1 MKGHYNVLF
10 LCTGNSA
17 RSIMAEAILNFK
29 GRPNFTAFSAGSHP
43 SGQVR
48 PEALGQL
55 EAAHIPTKGL
65 RSKAWD
71 EFSLPDSP
79 KLDFVFTVCDNAA
92 KEVCPVWPG
101 QPMTAHWGVP
111 DPASVHGSAAEVDKA
126 FRDAFFILDRRIS
139 LFLCL
144 PIKALD
150 SLSLKKELDNIGQ
163 SMTPVAHEG

>member
-1 MKGHYNVLF
+1 MQGRYNVLF

-29 GRPNFTAFSAGSHP
+29 GRPNFTAYSAGSHP
-43 SGQVR
+43 TGALR
-48 PEALGQL
+48 REALGQL
-55 EAAHIPTKGL
+55 EVARVPTQGL
-65 RSKAWD
+65 RSKSWH
-71 EFSLPDSP
+71 EFSQSNSP

-101 QPMTAHWGVP
+101 QPMTAHWRAA
-111 DPASVHGSAAEVDKA
+111 DPVAVRGSKEDVERA

-144 PIKALD
+144 PFKTLD
-150 SLSLKKELDNIGQ
+150 SLALKKELDNIAQ
-163 SMTPVAHEG
+163 TMTPVTNDR